1 MSIDPLSDQKIIDS
15 WHKNAAP
22 WIVAI
27 RDRQIASRTLVTDA
41 AIIEAVVSRRGQKVL
56 DLGCGE
62 GWLSRELITQ
72 GMDVFGVDVVP
83 ELIDRARTSDLARF
97 AVVSYEEIAAGKLA
111 EKFDVVVANFSL
123 LGDRSVRGLFGSI
136 SSLLA
141 PHGSFIVQTIHP
153 AIAYGEYPY
162 IDGWR
167 SGSWAG
173 FSSDFSDPAP
183 WYFRTLATWVQLY
196 VESGLQLTEIREPIH
211 PQSGKL
217 ASIVLIG
224 ISGGVDAVR
233 PDELI
238 S

>member
-1 MSIDPLSDQKIIDS
+1 MPIDPLSDQKIIDS

-27 RDRQIASRTLVTDA
+27 RERQIASRTLVTDA
-41 AIIEAVVSRRGQKVL
+41 AIIDAVVSRRGQTVL

-62 GWLSRELITQ
+62 GWLSRELIAQ

-83 ELIDRARTSDLARF
+83 ELIDRARTIDRARF

-123 LGDRSVRGLFGSI
+123 LGDRSVRGLFSSI

-141 PHGSFIVQTIHP
+141 PHGTFIVQTMHP

-167 SGSWAG
+167 SGSWDG
-173 FSSDFSDPAP
+173 FSSDFTDPAP

-196 VESGLQLTEIREPIH
+196 VESGLRLIEIREPLH
-211 PQSGKL
+211 PQSGNP

-224 ISGGVDAVR
+224 IVDGVDTVR
-233 PDELI
+233 PH
-238 S
+238 